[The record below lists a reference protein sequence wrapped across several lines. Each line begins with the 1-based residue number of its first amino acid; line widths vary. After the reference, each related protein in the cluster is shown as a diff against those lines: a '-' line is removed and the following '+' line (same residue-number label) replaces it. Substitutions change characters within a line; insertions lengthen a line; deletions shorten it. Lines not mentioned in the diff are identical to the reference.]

1 MPIRPKDFLRLA
13 EQLAS
18 KSDEASLR
26 TAISR
31 AYYALLLNGRE
42 ILEDRFRYMVPRG
55 PEEHKFVPRK
65 LKRVGVHERIAD
77 FVTLAEEIEKFRLI
91 RCEADYDIDK
101 PFRSQAEVKMLVERA
116 KRVKEHI

>member
-13 EQLAS
+13 KELAY

-42 ILEDRFRYMVPRG
+42 IVEERFGYRVPRG
-55 PEEHKFVPRK
+55 PEAHREVPRM
-65 LKRVGVHERIAD
+65 LRRIGINNNIED
-77 FVTLAEEIEKFRLI
+77 FITLAREIKSLRI
-91 RCEADYDIDK
+91 VRREADYDIDR
-101 PFRSQAEVKMLVERA
+101 PFRSQEEVRMLIERA
-116 KRVKEHI
+116 ERVKERI